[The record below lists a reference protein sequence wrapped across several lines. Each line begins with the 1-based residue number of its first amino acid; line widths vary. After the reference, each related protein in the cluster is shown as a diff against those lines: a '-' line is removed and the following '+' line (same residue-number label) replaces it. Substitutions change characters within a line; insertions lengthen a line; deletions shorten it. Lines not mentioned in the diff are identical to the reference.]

1 MALNTLIHVSRDERE
16 RAINRSRRMWQ
27 SDYESNMNTSRE
39 AGYIEGRNEGH
50 REGRNEGRSE
60 GRRDAILIMRKLHHS
75 DEEIAKAYD
84 LSVDAVRRI
93 IEGMAQ

>member
-1 MALNTLIHVSRDERE
+1 MALNTLIHVSQDERE

-39 AGYIEGRNEGH
+39 AGYIEGRNEG
-50 REGRNEGRSE
+50 RSE
-60 GRRDAILIMRKLHHS
+60 GRRDAILIMRKLRHS

-84 LSVDAVRRI
+84 LSVDAVRKI
-93 IEGMAQ
+93 IEVMSQ